1 MQRYSIFIKY
11 KHYANLIK
19 FTYICIADLANR
31 TLYIRQDVRL
41 AAKRPLRDCAC
52 GEKKIAD
59 MDTRRIRYTVRLTE
73 HENIFLTREMVPQ
86 QFHFSC
92 QKNILTEHENIF
104 LTREMELL
112 GYRSVAKY
120 FRDMAMKK
128 HPAIVTCEKN
138 ADNIIQE
145 KLIKFR
151 SDFNKLGANYNQ
163 IVKRYNA
170 IVRDAISKDC
180 MSVSLYSLGFHTQKL
195 EELTLAIIRLF
206 VQIEKEVSA
215 NRGLTSPDG
224 IMYNK

>member
-1 MQRYSIFIKY
+1 MYSLQRYIIFTKY

-59 MDTRRIRYTVRLTE
+59 MDTRRIRYTVR
-73 HENIFLTREMVPQ
+73 
-86 QFHFSC
+86 
-92 QKNILTEHENIF
+92 LTEHENIF

>member
-1 MQRYSIFIKY
+1 MYVWLPNVPSG
-11 KHYANLIK
+11 
-19 FTYICIADLANR
+19 IAP
-31 TLYIRQDVRL
+31 
-41 AAKRPLRDCAC
+41 AA
-52 GEKKIAD
+52 KKIAD
-59 MDTRRIRYTVRLTE
+59 MDTRRIRYTVR
-73 HENIFLTREMVPQ
+73 
-86 QFHFSC
+86 
-92 QKNILTEHENIF
+92 LTEHENIF

-180 MSVSLYSLGFHTQKL
+180 MSVSLYRLGFHTQKL
-195 EELTLAIIRLF
+195 EELTLAMIRLYI
-206 VQIEKEVSA
+206 QIEKEISA
-215 NRGLTSPDG
+215 NRGLTSSDS
-224 IMYNK
+224 IMSNK

>member
-1 MQRYSIFIKY
+1 MYSLQRYIIFIKY

-52 GEKKIAD
+52 GDKNED

-73 HENIFLTREMVPQ
+73 HENI
-86 QFHFSC
+86 S
-92 QKNILTEHENIF
+92 

-128 HPAIVTCEKN
+128 HPAIATCERN

-151 SDFNKLGANYNQ
+151 ADFNKFGANYNQ

-180 MSVSLYSLGFHTQKL
+180 ISVSLYSLGFHTQKL
-195 EELTLAIIRLF
+195 EELTLAMIRLF
-206 VQIEKEVSA
+206 IQMEKEVSA
-215 NRGLTSPDG
+215 NRGLISTDG
-224 IMYNK
+224 IMSNK

>member
-59 MDTRRIRYTVRLTE
+59 MDTRRIRYTVR
-73 HENIFLTREMVPQ
+73 
-86 QFHFSC
+86 
-92 QKNILTEHENIF
+92 LTEHENIF

>member
-59 MDTRRIRYTVRLTE
+59 MDTRRIRYTVR
-73 HENIFLTREMVPQ
+73 
-86 QFHFSC
+86 
-92 QKNILTEHENIF
+92 LTEHENIF

-180 MSVSLYSLGFHTQKL
+180 MSVSLYRLGFHTQKL
-195 EELTLAIIRLF
+195 EELTLAMIRLYI
-206 VQIEKEVSA
+206 QIEKEISA
-215 NRGLTSPDG
+215 NRGLTSSDS
-224 IMYNK
+224 IMSNK